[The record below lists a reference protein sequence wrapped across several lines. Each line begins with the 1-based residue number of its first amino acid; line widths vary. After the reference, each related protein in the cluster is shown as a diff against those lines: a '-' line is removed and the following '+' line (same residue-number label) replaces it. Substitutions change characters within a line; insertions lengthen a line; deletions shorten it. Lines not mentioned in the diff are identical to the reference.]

1 MIKKILSQA
10 CCQQTFKPMDDPL
23 NKPKSGKFIMNYTD
37 SNYFNTRD
45 ATDYISSSRDDSE
58 LAYLETI
65 KIICFVTEKTQSD
78 EIKSSNHIV
87 SHEHIG
93 DHYPKN
99 GMIQTY
105 QELDSQ

>member
-1 MIKKILSQA
+1 MIEKILSQA

-23 NKPKSGKFIMNYTD
+23 NKPKSGKFITTYNTD

-45 ATDYISSSRDDSE
+45 ASE
-58 LAYLETI
+58 LAYLQTI
-65 KIICFVTEKTQSD
+65 KIIYLITEKTQSD